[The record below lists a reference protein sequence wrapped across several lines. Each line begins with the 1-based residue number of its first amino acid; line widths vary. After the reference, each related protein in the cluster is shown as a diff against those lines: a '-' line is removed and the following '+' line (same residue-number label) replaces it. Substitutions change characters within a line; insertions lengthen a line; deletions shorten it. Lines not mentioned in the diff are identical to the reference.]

1 MLRGYGRNG
10 KHYLYQLIKR
20 DAGNVVR
27 PWQLYKLVNN
37 EDEDIDRDSGNYDEI
52 YKSIH
57 KLISAEVDDDGV
69 ADTYNIK
76 INKIDP
82 VCKKYIASQN
92 YNDWENKYKYCEISF
107 EVVPVSSGGRRRSS
121 KKRPTARRRR
131 SSKARKARNVRKVR
145 TTRRR

>member
-1 MLRGYGRNG
+1 MLRGYGYNG
-10 KHYLYQLIKR
+10 KHYLYKLIIQ
-20 DAGNVVR
+20 DAVNPVR
-27 PWQLYKLVNN
+27 PGQLYKLVNN
-37 EDEDIDRDSGNYDEI
+37 EDEDIGRDSGDYVEI

-57 KLISAEVDDDGV
+57 KLISADVDDDGV

-76 INKIDP
+76 INKIEP
-82 VCKKYIASQN
+82 VCENYIASRDEPQG
-92 YNDWENKYKYCEISF
+92 KYCEISF